1 MNKSLLFGFIGV
13 LIGIGISW
21 IVFSTIDQDI
31 EVPQQPV
38 SHDMSSTQMHSA
50 EGMTMD
56 SMVQNLEGKTG
67 DEFDKEFIKGMIE
80 HHQGAVEMAKL
91 AEQNAKHQEIKDLSK
106 DIISAQEKEIEL
118 MNQWKTS
125 WGY

>member
-1 MNKSLLFGFIGV
+1 MNKSISYG
-13 LIGIGISW
+13 LIGILFGMAVSW
-21 IVFSTIDQDI
+21 FIFSTQKEEISQS
-31 EVPQQPV
+31 V
-38 SHDMSSTQMHSA
+38 SHDSTSMQMHS
-50 EGMTMD
+50 EESMTMD

-67 DEFDKEFIKGMIE
+67 EEFDKEFIKGMVE
-80 HHQGAVEMAKL
+80 HHQGAIDMAKR

-118 MNQWKTS
+118 MNEWKTS